1 MGYTMR
7 DDDVVGLAVA
17 LNAETHRTGRE
28 LYFKYCP
35 YCGGGG
41 HDKNTFSVYY

>member
-17 LNAETHRTGRE
+17 LNAETHRKGRE
-28 LYFKYCP
+28 LYFK
-35 YCGGGG
+35 
-41 HDKNTFSVYY
+41 